1 MKNPKINSF
10 IVLIFSNSLVS
21 FTKISMNLSIKFFN
35 SFEFKYVLSALLNSL
50 TSILKL
56 VNFDPNIS
64 VK

>member
-1 MKNPKINSF
+1 M
-10 IVLIFSNSLVS
+10 IFSNSLVS